1 MIGKILKRAG
11 LGFLLGVAVNSLI
24 KALTYETDPVTLI
37 LLERIGSL
45 RSAMLLEL
53 VLVGLYGAICMAGT
67 LLYDADR
74 LPLSLAT
81 LLHCLMC
88 ILPFA
93 PLALFLGWCTR
104 LGDVLIMSGFQL
116 VAFFLIWLILY
127 VSYRRE
133 IRELNKMQKDYLNE
147 NGEETGG
154 TL

>member
-24 KALTYETDPVTLI
+24 KALTYETNPVTLI

-67 LLYDADR
+67 LLYDVDR
-74 LPLSLAT
+74 LPLSVAT

-88 ILPFA
+88 ILPFV

-127 VSYRRE
+127 ASYRRE

>member
-11 LGFLLGVAVNSLI
+11 IGVLLGIAVNSLI

-45 RSAMLLEL
+45 RCAMLLEL

-67 LLYDADR
+67 LLYDVDR
-74 LPLSLAT
+74 LPLSVAT

-88 ILPFA
+88 ILPFV

-104 LGDVLIMSGFQL
+104 LGDILIMSGFQL

>member
-53 VLVGLYGAICMAGT
+53 ALVGLFGAICMAGT
-67 LLYDADR
+67 VLYDVDR
-74 LPLSLAT
+74 LPLSVAT

-88 ILPFA
+88 ILPFV

-104 LGDVLIMSGFQL
+104 LGDILIMSGFQL